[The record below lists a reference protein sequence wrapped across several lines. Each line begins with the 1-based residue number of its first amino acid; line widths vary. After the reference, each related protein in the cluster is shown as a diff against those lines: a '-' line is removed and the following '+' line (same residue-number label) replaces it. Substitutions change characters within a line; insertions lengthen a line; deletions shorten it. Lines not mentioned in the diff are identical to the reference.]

1 MLTLPTA
8 KYLHINFM
16 VWIMWYSS
24 TLFIEKNPCIS
35 GQVQLESLLFKAQLY
50 TQSVFWFPN
59 LQK

>member
-24 TLFIEKNPCIS
+24 TLFIEKKIH
-35 GQVQLESLLFKAQLY
+35 V
-50 TQSVFWFPN
+50 
-59 LQK
+59 